1 MPRKTTKNNEAK
13 VPSQGQIARLIGDSL
28 ELFENQLLNTLMESS
43 SDLNL
48 SRENLVEI
56 NKHIKITGAN
66 MKEKAINN
74 LLGYYR

>member
-1 MPRKTTKNNEAK
+1 MPRKTAKNNEAQ

-28 ELFENQLLNTLMESS
+28 ELFENQLLNSLMESS

-56 NKHIKITGAN
+56 NKHIKTTGAN